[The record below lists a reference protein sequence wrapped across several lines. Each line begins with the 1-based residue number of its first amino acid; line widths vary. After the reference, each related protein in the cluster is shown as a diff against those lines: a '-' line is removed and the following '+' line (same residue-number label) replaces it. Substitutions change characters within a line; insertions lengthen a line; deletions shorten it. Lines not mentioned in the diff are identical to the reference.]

1 MNILSN
7 HNISNSLKINSKC
20 RFFIE
25 INEVTQFENLYKFV
39 NEQKLPVLVL
49 GEGTNIVPKDYFEGI
64 VIKPT
69 FNKVQYNTN
78 DSTVSV
84 GSSVNWHS
92 FVKEMIENKI
102 YGFENLSLIP
112 GSVGASPIQNIG
124 AYGQE
129 VSNLI
134 TKVDCFDYVKNK
146 FLSLSNSD
154 CNFSYR
160 KSSLKNKPYIIFN
173 IDFITNGFKSLNLEY
188 DSIQNYIKN
197 NNINLSS
204 ISLNRASEI
213 IVDIRNSI
221 LPDPSQVPN
230 VGSFFK
236 NPTINKNEINTSKFN
251 LEDLIIWQ
259 HDSDRVKVGAA
270 RLIQLVKNDLE
281 NFNNVS
287 IYSNHALVLISN
299 GKATQREILSFAN
312 NIKDVVN
319 ETFNI
324 SLDIEPTVI
333 N

>member
-39 NEQKLPVLVL
+39 NEQKLPVLVI

-134 TKVDCFDYVKNK
+134 AKVDCFDYVKNK

-160 KSSLKNKPYIIFN
+160 KSSLKDKPYIIFN

-188 DSIQNYIKN
+188 ESIQSYIKD

-221 LPDPSQVPN
+221 LPDPIQVPN

>member
-25 INEVTQFENLYKFV
+25 INEVTQFENLCKFV
-39 NEQKLPVLVL
+39 NEQKLPVLVI

-92 FVKEMIENKI
+92 FVEEMIKNKI

-134 TKVDCFDYVKNK
+134 ARVDCFDYVKNK

-160 KSSLKNKPYIIFN
+160 KSSLKDKPYIIFN

-188 DSIQNYIKN
+188 ESIQNYIED

-221 LPDPSQVPN
+221 LPDPIQVPN

-251 LEDLIIWQ
+251 LEDLIIWH
-259 HDSDRVKVGAA
+259 HDSDTVKVGAA

-287 IYSNHALVLISN
+287 IYSNHALVLVSN

-312 NIKDVVN
+312 NIKDVIN

>member
-39 NEQKLPVLVL
+39 NEQKLPVLVI
-49 GEGTNIVPKDYFEGI
+49 GEGTNIVPKDYFEGV

-92 FVKEMIENKI
+92 FVKEMIKKKI

-134 TKVDCFDYVKNK
+134 ARVDCFDYVKNK

-160 KSSLKNKPYIIFN
+160 KSSLKDKPYIIFN
-173 IDFITNGFKSLNLEY
+173 IDFITNGFKSLNLE
-188 DSIQNYIKN
+188 ILK
-197 NNINLSS
+197 
-204 ISLNRASEI
+204 SLLR
-213 IVDIRNSI
+213 
-221 LPDPSQVPN
+221 PSGKP
-230 VGSFFK
+230 STRF
-236 NPTINKNEINTSKFN
+236 P
-251 LEDLIIWQ
+251 LE
-259 HDSDRVKVGAA
+259 K
-270 RLIQLVKNDLE
+270 LIQLKLLT
-281 NFNNVS
+281 S
-287 IYSNHALVLISN
+287 YSH
-299 GKATQREILSFAN
+299 
-312 NIKDVVN
+312 
-319 ETFNI
+319 
-324 SLDIEPTVI
+324 
-333 N
+333 

>member
-39 NEQKLPVLVL
+39 NEQKLPVLVI

-78 DSTVSV
+78 DTTVSV

-134 TKVDCFDYVKNK
+134 ARVDCFDYVKNK

-160 KSSLKNKPYIIFN
+160 KSSLKDKPYIIFN
-173 IDFITNGFKSLNLEY
+173 IDFITDGFKSLNLEY
-188 DSIQNYIKN
+188 ESIQNYIKD

-221 LPDPSQVPN
+221 LPDPIQVPN

-259 HDSDRVKVGAA
+259 YDSDTVKVGAA

>member
-25 INEVTQFENLYKFV
+25 INEVTQFENLYKFI
-39 NEQKLPVLVL
+39 NQQKLPVLVI
-49 GEGTNIVPKDYFEGI
+49 GEGTNIVPKDYFEGV

-92 FVKEMIENKI
+92 FVKEMIKNKI

-134 TKVDCFDYVKNK
+134 ARVDCFDYVKNK

-160 KSSLKNKPYIIFN
+160 KSSLKDKPYIIFN

-188 DSIQNYIKN
+188 ESIQNYIKD

-221 LPDPSQVPN
+221 LPDPIQVPN

-236 NPTINKNEINTSKFN
+236 NPTNKILFINPGWEQQPLVDYLYNKNYILIGILEKKNEFIKYFKKIYYSDLRN
-251 LEDLIIWQ
+251 L
-259 HDSDRVKVGAA
+259 
-270 RLIQLVKNDLE
+270 N
-281 NFNNVS
+281 
-287 IYSNHALVLISN
+287 
-299 GKATQREILSFAN
+299 EILSFAN
-312 NIKDVVN
+312 NIKDVIN

>member
-20 RFFIE
+20 KFFIE

-64 VIKPT
+64 VIKPI
-69 FNKVQYNTN
+69 FNKVKYNTN

-134 TKVDCFDYVKNK
+134 ARVDCFDYVNNK

-160 KSSLKNKPYIIFN
+160 KSSLKDKPYIIFN
-173 IDFITNGFKSLNLEY
+173 IDFVTNGFKSLNLEY
-188 DSIQNYIKN
+188 ESIQNYIKN
-197 NNINLSS
+197 NNINISS

-221 LPDPSQVPN
+221 LPDPIQVPN

-259 HDSDRVKVGAA
+259 YDSDTVKVGAA

>member
-39 NEQKLPVLVL
+39 NEQKLPVLVI
-49 GEGTNIVPKDYFEGI
+49 GEGTNIVPKDYFEGV

-92 FVKEMIENKI
+92 FVKEMIKKKI

-134 TKVDCFDYVKNK
+134 ARVDCFDYVKNK

-160 KSSLKNKPYIIFN
+160 KSSLKDKPYIIFN

-188 DSIQNYIKN
+188 ESIQNYIKD

-221 LPDPSQVPN
+221 LPDPIQVPN

-259 HDSDRVKVGAA
+259 HDSDTVKVGAA

-287 IYSNHALVLISN
+287 IYSNHALVLVSN

-312 NIKDVVN
+312 NIKDVIN

>member
-25 INEVTQFENLYKFV
+25 INEVTQFENLYKFI
-39 NEQKLPVLVL
+39 NEQKLPVLVI

-64 VIKPT
+64 VIKPS

-92 FVKEMIENKI
+92 FVKEMIKKKI

-134 TKVDCFDYVKNK
+134 ARVDCFDYVKNK

-160 KSSLKNKPYIIFN
+160 KSSLKDKPYIIFN

-188 DSIQNYIKN
+188 ESIQNYIKD

-221 LPDPSQVPN
+221 LPDPIQVPN

-251 LEDLIIWQ
+251 LEDLIIWH
-259 HDSDRVKVGAA
+259 HDSDTVKVGAA

-287 IYSNHALVLISN
+287 IYSNHALVLVSN

-312 NIKDVVN
+312 NIKDVIN

>member
-7 HNISNSLKINSKC
+7 HNISNSLKIDSKC
-20 RFFIE
+20 RFFVE
-25 INEVTQFENLYKFV
+25 IYKVTEFENLYKFI
-39 NEQKLPVLVL
+39 NEQNLPVLVI

-64 VIKPT
+64 VIKPI

-78 DSTVSV
+78 ESTVSV

-134 TKVDCFDYVKNK
+134 ARVDCFDYVNNK

-160 KSSLKNKPYIIFN
+160 KSSLKDKPYIIFN

-188 DSIQNYIKN
+188 ESIQNHAKD

-213 IVDIRNSI
+213 IIDIRKSI
-221 LPDPSQVPN
+221 LPDPIQVPN

-236 NPTINKNEINTSKFN
+236 NPTINRNEINTSKFN

-259 HDSDRVKVGAA
+259 HDSDIVKVGAA

-299 GKATQREILSFAN
+299 GIATQREILSFAN

-324 SLDIEPTVI
+324 ALDIEPTVI

>member
-25 INEVTQFENLYKFV
+25 INEVTQFENLYKFI
-39 NEQKLPVLVL
+39 NQQKLPVLVI
-49 GEGTNIVPKDYFEGI
+49 GEGTNIVPKDYFEGV

-92 FVKEMIENKI
+92 FVKEMIKNKI

-134 TKVDCFDYVKNK
+134 ARVDCFDYVKNK

-160 KSSLKNKPYIIFN
+160 KSSLKDKPYIIFN

-188 DSIQNYIKN
+188 ESIQNYIKD
-197 NNINLSS
+197 NNINLVQPDLY
-204 ISLNRASEI
+204 SLLRMI
-213 IVDIRNSI
+213 
-221 LPDPSQVPN
+221 
-230 VGSFFK
+230 
-236 NPTINKNEINTSKFN
+236 
-251 LEDLIIWQ
+251 
-259 HDSDRVKVGAA
+259 
-270 RLIQLVKNDLE
+270 
-281 NFNNVS
+281 
-287 IYSNHALVLISN
+287 
-299 GKATQREILSFAN
+299 
-312 NIKDVVN
+312 
-319 ETFNI
+319 
-324 SLDIEPTVI
+324 
-333 N
+333 

>member
-25 INEVTQFENLYKFV
+25 INEVTQFENLYKFI
-39 NEQKLPVLVL
+39 NEQKLPVLVI
-49 GEGTNIVPKDYFEGI
+49 GEGTNIVPKDYFEGV

-92 FVKEMIENKI
+92 FVKEMIKKKI

-134 TKVDCFDYVKNK
+134 ARVDCFDYVKNK

-160 KSSLKNKPYIIFN
+160 KSSLKDKPYIIFN

-188 DSIQNYIKN
+188 ESIQNYIKD

-221 LPDPSQVPN
+221 LPDPIQVPN

-251 LEDLIIWQ
+251 LEDLIIWH
-259 HDSDRVKVGAA
+259 HDSDTVKVGAA

-287 IYSNHALVLISN
+287 IYSNHALVLVSN

-312 NIKDVVN
+312 NIKDVIN

>member
-39 NEQKLPVLVL
+39 NEQKLPVLVI
-49 GEGTNIVPKDYFEGI
+49 GEGTNIVPKDYFEGV

-92 FVKEMIENKI
+92 FVKEMIKKKI

-134 TKVDCFDYVKNK
+134 ARVDCFDYVKNK

-160 KSSLKNKPYIIFN
+160 KSSLKDKPYIIFN

-188 DSIQNYIKN
+188 ESIQNYIKD

-221 LPDPSQVPN
+221 LPDPIQVPN

-251 LEDLIIWQ
+251 LEDLIIWH
-259 HDSDRVKVGAA
+259 HDSD
-270 RLIQLVKNDLE
+270 
-281 NFNNVS
+281 
-287 IYSNHALVLISN
+287 
-299 GKATQREILSFAN
+299 
-312 NIKDVVN
+312 
-319 ETFNI
+319 
-324 SLDIEPTVI
+324 TV
-333 N
+333 

>member
-20 RFFIE
+20 KFFIE
-25 INEVTQFENLYKFV
+25 INEVTQFENLYKFI
-39 NEQKLPVLVL
+39 NEQKLPVLVI

-134 TKVDCFDYVKNK
+134 ARVDCFDYVKNK

-160 KSSLKNKPYIIFN
+160 KSSLKDKPYIIFN

-188 DSIQNYIKN
+188 ESIQNYIKD

-221 LPDPSQVPN
+221 LPDPIQVPN

-251 LEDLIIWQ
+251 LEDLIIWH
-259 HDSDRVKVGAA
+259 HDSDTVKVGAA

-287 IYSNHALVLISN
+287 IYSNHALVLVSN

-312 NIKDVVN
+312 NIKDVIN

>member
-20 RFFIE
+20 KFFIE

-39 NEQKLPVLVL
+39 NEQKLPVLVI

-134 TKVDCFDYVKNK
+134 AKVDCFDYVKNK

-160 KSSLKNKPYIIFN
+160 KSSLKDKPYIIFN

-188 DSIQNYIKN
+188 ESIQSYIKD

-204 ISLNRASEI
+204 ISLEDASEI
-213 IVDIRNSI
+213 IVDIRNTI
-221 LPDPSQVPN
+221 LPDPIQVPN

-236 NPTINKNEINTSKFN
+236 NPTINKKEINTSKFN
-251 LEDLIIWQ
+251 LEDLIIWN
-259 HDSDRVKVGAA
+259 HDSDTVKVGAA

-287 IYSNHALVLISN
+287 IYSNHALVLITN
-299 GKATQREILSFAN
+299 GKASQREIISFAN
-312 NIKDVVN
+312 NIKDVIN
-319 ETFNI
+319 KTFNI

>member
-25 INEVTQFENLYKFV
+25 INEVTQFENLYKFI
-39 NEQKLPVLVL
+39 NEQKLPVLVI
-49 GEGTNIVPKDYFEGI
+49 GEGTNIVPKDYFEGV

-92 FVKEMIENKI
+92 FVKEMIKKKI

-134 TKVDCFDYVKNK
+134 ARVDCFDYVKNK

-160 KSSLKNKPYIIFN
+160 KSSLKDKPYIIFN

-188 DSIQNYIKN
+188 ESIQNYIKD

-221 LPDPSQVPN
+221 LPDPIQIPN
-230 VGSFFK
+230 FGSFFK

-251 LEDLIIWQ
+251 LEDLIIWH
-259 HDSDRVKVGAA
+259 HDSDTVKVGAA

-287 IYSNHALVLISN
+287 IYSNHALVLVSN

-312 NIKDVVN
+312 NIKDVIN

>member
-7 HNISNSLKINSKC
+7 HNITNSLKINSKC

-25 INEVTQFENLYKFV
+25 INEVTQFESLHKFI
-39 NEQKLPVLVL
+39 NEQNLPVLVI

-78 DSTVSV
+78 ESTVSV

-134 TKVDCFDYVKNK
+134 AKVDCFDYVKNK

-160 KSSLKNKPYIIFN
+160 KSSLKDKPYIIFN

-188 DSIQNYIKN
+188 ESIQNYIKD

-221 LPDPSQVPN
+221 LPDPIQVPN

-251 LEDLIIWQ
+251 LEDLIIWH
-259 HDSDRVKVGAA
+259 HDSDTVKVGAA

-287 IYSNHALVLISN
+287 IYSNHALVLVSN

-312 NIKDVVN
+312 NIKDVIN

>member
-20 RFFIE
+20 KFFIE
-25 INEVTQFENLYKFV
+25 INEVTQFEDLYKFV

-64 VIKPT
+64 VIKPI

-134 TKVDCFDYVKNK
+134 AKVDCFDYVKNK

-160 KSSLKNKPYIIFN
+160 KSSLKDKPYIIFN

-188 DSIQNYIKN
+188 ESIQNYIN
-197 NNINLSS
+197 DNNINLSS

-221 LPDPSQVPN
+221 LPDPIQVPN

-259 HDSDRVKVGAA
+259 YDSDTVKVGAA

>member
-39 NEQKLPVLVL
+39 NEQKLPVLVI
-49 GEGTNIVPKDYFEGI
+49 GEGTNIVPKDYFEGV

-84 GSSVNWHS
+84 GSSVNRHS
-92 FVKEMIENKI
+92 FVKEMSKNKI

-134 TKVDCFDYVKNK
+134 ARVDCFDYVKNK

-160 KSSLKNKPYIIFN
+160 KSSLKDKPYIIFN

-188 DSIQNYIKN
+188 ESIQNYIKD

-221 LPDPSQVPN
+221 LPDPIQVPN

-251 LEDLIIWQ
+251 LEDLIIWH
-259 HDSDRVKVGAA
+259 HDSDTVKVGAA

-287 IYSNHALVLISN
+287 IYSNHALVLVSN

-312 NIKDVVN
+312 NIKDVIN

>member
-39 NEQKLPVLVL
+39 NEQKLPVLVI

-78 DSTVSV
+78 DTTVSV

-134 TKVDCFDYVKNK
+134 AKVDCFDYVKNK

-160 KSSLKNKPYIIFN
+160 KSSLKDKPYIIFN
-173 IDFITNGFKSLNLEY
+173 IDFVTNGFKSLNLEY
-188 DSIQNYIKN
+188 ESIQSYIKD

-221 LPDPSQVPN
+221 LPDPTQVPN

>member
-25 INEVTQFENLYKFV
+25 INEVKQFENLHKFI
-39 NEQKLPVLVL
+39 NEQNLPVLVI

-69 FNKVQYNTN
+69 FNKVKYNTN
-78 DSTVSV
+78 ESTVSV

-134 TKVDCFDYVKNK
+134 AKVDCFDYVKNK

-160 KSSLKNKPYIIFN
+160 KSSLKDKPYIIFN

-188 DSIQNYIKN
+188 ESIQKYIKD

-204 ISLNRASEI
+204 ISLEDASEI
-213 IVDIRNSI
+213 IVDIRNTI
-221 LPDPSQVPN
+221 LPDPIQVPN

-236 NPTINKNEINTSKFN
+236 NPTINKKEINTSKFN
-251 LEDLIIWQ
+251 LEDLIIWN
-259 HDSDRVKVGAA
+259 HDSDTVKVGAA

-287 IYSNHALVLISN
+287 IYSNHALVLITN
-299 GKATQREILSFAN
+299 GKASQREIISFAN
-312 NIKDVVN
+312 NIKDVIN
-319 ETFNI
+319 KTFNI

>member
-1 MNILSN
+1 M
-7 HNISNSLKINSKC
+7 
-20 RFFIE
+20 FI
-25 INEVTQFENLYKFV
+25 
-39 NEQKLPVLVL
+39 VL
-49 GEGTNIVPKDYFEGI
+49 GPISKAIISDGTASED
-64 VIKPT
+64 
-69 FNKVQYNTN
+69 
-78 DSTVSV
+78 TVS
-84 GSSVNWHS
+84 N
-92 FVKEMIENKI
+92 FA
-102 YGFENLSLIP
+102 L
-112 GSVGASPIQNIG
+112 
-124 AYGQE
+124 
-129 VSNLI
+129 VSN
-134 TKVDCFDYVKNK
+134 
-146 FLSLSNSD
+146 
-154 CNFSYR
+154 FSETTR
-160 KSSLKNKPYIIFN
+160 SKGKIILQLFVLLIFN
-173 IDFITNGFKSLNLEY
+173 IDFVTNGFKSLNLEY
-188 DSIQNYIKN
+188 ESIQNYIKD

-221 LPDPSQVPN
+221 LPDPIQVPN

-251 LEDLIIWQ
+251 LEDLIIWH
-259 HDSDRVKVGAA
+259 HDSDTVKVGAA

-287 IYSNHALVLISN
+287 IYSNHALVLVSN

>member
-25 INEVTQFENLYKFV
+25 INEVTQFENLYKFI
-39 NEQKLPVLVL
+39 NEQKLPVLVI
-49 GEGTNIVPKDYFEGI
+49 GEGTNIVPKDYFDGI

-78 DSTVSV
+78 ESTVSV

-134 TKVDCFDYVKNK
+134 ARVDCFDYVKNK

-160 KSSLKNKPYIIFN
+160 KSSLKDKPYIIFN

-188 DSIQNYIKN
+188 ESIQNYIKD

-221 LPDPSQVPN
+221 LPDPIQVPN

-251 LEDLIIWQ
+251 LEDLIIWH
-259 HDSDRVKVGAA
+259 HDSDTVKVGAA

-287 IYSNHALVLISN
+287 IYSNHALVLVSN

-312 NIKDVVN
+312 NIKDVIN
-319 ETFNI
+319 ETFNT

>member
-20 RFFIE
+20 KFFIE

-39 NEQKLPVLVL
+39 NEQKLPVLVI

-134 TKVDCFDYVKNK
+134 AKVDCFDYVKNK

-160 KSSLKNKPYIIFN
+160 KSSLKDKPYIIFN

-188 DSIQNYIKN
+188 ESIQSYIKD

-221 LPDPSQVPN
+221 LPDPIQVPN

-312 NIKDVVN
+312 NIKDVIN

>member
-7 HNISNSLKINSKC
+7 HNISNSLKIDSKC
-20 RFFIE
+20 RFFVE
-25 INEVTQFENLYKFV
+25 INKVTEFENLYKFI
-39 NEQKLPVLVL
+39 NEQNLPVLVI

-64 VIKPT
+64 VIKPI
-69 FNKVQYNTN
+69 FNKVQYNSN
-78 DSTVSV
+78 ESTVSV

-134 TKVDCFDYVKNK
+134 ARVDCFDYVNNK

-160 KSSLKNKPYIIFN
+160 KSSLKDKPYIIFN

-188 DSIQNYIKN
+188 ESIQNHAKD

-213 IVDIRNSI
+213 IIDIRKSI
-221 LPDPSQVPN
+221 LPDPIQVPN

-236 NPTINKNEINTSKFN
+236 NPTINRNEINTSKFN
-251 LEDLIIWQ
+251 LEDLIIWY
-259 HDSDRVKVGAA
+259 HDSDTVKVGAA

-312 NIKDVVN
+312 NIKDVIYK
-319 ETFNI
+319 TFNI
-324 SLDIEPTVI
+324 ALDVEPTVI

>member
-39 NEQKLPVLVL
+39 NEQKLPVLVI
-49 GEGTNIVPKDYFEGI
+49 GEGTNIVPKDYFEGV

-92 FVKEMIENKI
+92 FVKEMIKKKI

-134 TKVDCFDYVKNK
+134 ARVDCFDYVKNK

-160 KSSLKNKPYIIFN
+160 KSSLKDKPYIIFN

-221 LPDPSQVPN
+221 LPDPIQVPN

-251 LEDLIIWQ
+251 LEDLIIWH
-259 HDSDRVKVGAA
+259 HDSDTVKVGAA

-299 GKATQREILSFAN
+299 GKATQREILSFAK

>member
-7 HNISNSLKINSKC
+7 HNITNSLKINSKC

-25 INEVTQFENLYKFV
+25 IDNVRQFENLHKFI
-39 NEQKLPVLVL
+39 NEQNLPVLVI

-64 VIKPT
+64 VIKPA

-78 DSTVSV
+78 ESTVSV

-134 TKVDCFDYVKNK
+134 AKVDCFDYLKNK

-160 KSSLKNKPYIIFN
+160 KSSLKDKPYIIFN

-197 NNINLSS
+197 NDINLSS

-251 LEDLIIWQ
+251 LEDLIIW
-259 HDSDRVKVGAA
+259 HLDSDTVKVGAA
-270 RLIQLVKNDLE
+270 RLIQLVKNDLK

-287 IYSNHALVLISN
+287 IYSNHALVLITN
-299 GKATQREILSFAN
+299 GKATQKEILSFAN
-312 NIKDVVN
+312 NIKNVIN
-319 ETFNI
+319 KTFNI

>member
-20 RFFIE
+20 KFFIE

-64 VIKPT
+64 VIKPI
-69 FNKVQYNTN
+69 FNKVQYNRN
-78 DSTVSV
+78 ESTVSV

-134 TKVDCFDYVKNK
+134 ARVDCFDYVNNK

-160 KSSLKNKPYIIFN
+160 KSSLKDKPYIIFN
-173 IDFITNGFKSLNLEY
+173 IDFITDGFKSLNLEY
-188 DSIQNYIKN
+188 ESIQNHIKD
-197 NNINLSS
+197 NNINLST

-221 LPDPSQVPN
+221 LPDPIQIPN

-259 HDSDRVKVGAA
+259 HDSDTVKVGAA

-299 GKATQREILSFAN
+299 GKATQREILSFAK

>member
-20 RFFIE
+20 KFFIE

-64 VIKPT
+64 VIKPI
-69 FNKVQYNTN
+69 FNKVKYNTN

-92 FVKEMIENKI
+92 FVKEMIKNKI

-134 TKVDCFDYVKNK
+134 ARVDCFDYVNNK

-160 KSSLKNKPYIIFN
+160 KSSLKDQPYIIFN
-173 IDFITNGFKSLNLEY
+173 IDFVTNGFKSLNLEY
-188 DSIQNYIKN
+188 ESIQNYIKN
-197 NNINLSS
+197 NNINISS

-221 LPDPSQVPN
+221 LPDPIQVPN

-259 HDSDRVKVGAA
+259 YDSDTVKVGAA

>member
-20 RFFIE
+20 KFFIE
-25 INEVTQFENLYKFV
+25 INEVTQFEDLYKFV

-64 VIKPT
+64 VIKPI
-69 FNKVQYNTN
+69 FKKVQYNTN

-92 FVKEMIENKI
+92 FVKEMINNKI

-134 TKVDCFDYVKNK
+134 ARVDCFDYVKNK

-160 KSSLKNKPYIIFN
+160 KSSLKDKPYIIFN

-188 DSIQNYIKN
+188 ESIQNYMN
-197 NNINLSS
+197 DNNINFSS

-221 LPDPSQVPN
+221 LPDPMQVPN

-259 HDSDRVKVGAA
+259 YDSDTVKVGAA

>member
-39 NEQKLPVLVL
+39 NEQKLPVLVI

-134 TKVDCFDYVKNK
+134 AKVDCFDYVKNK

-160 KSSLKNKPYIIFN
+160 KSSLKDKPYIIFN

>member
-39 NEQKLPVLVL
+39 NEQKLPVLVI

-134 TKVDCFDYVKNK
+134 AKVDCFDYVKNK

-160 KSSLKNKPYIIFN
+160 KSLLKDKPYIIFN

-221 LPDPSQVPN
+221 LPDPIQVPN

-251 LEDLIIWQ
+251 LEDLIIWH
-259 HDSDRVKVGAA
+259 HDSDTVKVGAA
-270 RLIQLVKNDLE
+270 RLIQLVKNDLK

-287 IYSNHALVLISN
+287 IYSNHALVLITN
-299 GKATQREILSFAN
+299 GKATQKEILSFAN

>member
-39 NEQKLPVLVL
+39 NEQKLPVLVI
-49 GEGTNIVPKDYFEGI
+49 GEGTNIVPKDYFEGV

-92 FVKEMIENKI
+92 FVKEMIKNKI

-134 TKVDCFDYVKNK
+134 ARVDCFDYVKNK

-160 KSSLKNKPYIIFN
+160 KSSLKDKPYIIFN
-173 IDFITNGFKSLNLEY
+173 IDTFGGRVDAATKIKDAILNSFFSFTLQLKNIFEEWTVELI
-188 DSIQNYIKN
+188 DIQHI
-197 NNINLSS
+197 LHTF
-204 ISLNRASEI
+204 
-213 IVDIRNSI
+213 SI
-221 LPDPSQVPN
+221 LQTLYHSSQVN
-230 VGSFFK
+230 
-236 NPTINKNEINTSKFN
+236 
-251 LEDLIIWQ
+251 
-259 HDSDRVKVGAA
+259 
-270 RLIQLVKNDLE
+270 
-281 NFNNVS
+281 
-287 IYSNHALVLISN
+287 
-299 GKATQREILSFAN
+299 
-312 NIKDVVN
+312 
-319 ETFNI
+319 
-324 SLDIEPTVI
+324 
-333 N
+333 

>member
-39 NEQKLPVLVL
+39 NEQKLPVLVI

-64 VIKPT
+64 VIKPS

-92 FVKEMIENKI
+92 FVKEMIKKKI

-134 TKVDCFDYVKNK
+134 ARVDCFDYVKNK

-160 KSSLKNKPYIIFN
+160 KSSLKDKPYIIFN

-188 DSIQNYIKN
+188 ESIQNYIKD

-221 LPDPSQVPN
+221 LPDPIQIPN

-251 LEDLIIWQ
+251 LEDLIIWH
-259 HDSDRVKVGAA
+259 HDSDTVKVGAA

-287 IYSNHALVLISN
+287 IYSNHALVLVSN

-312 NIKDVVN
+312 NIKDVIN

>member
-7 HNISNSLKINSKC
+7 HNITNSLKINSKC

-25 INEVTQFENLYKFV
+25 INEVTQFESLHKFI
-39 NEQKLPVLVL
+39 NEQNLPVLVI

-78 DSTVSV
+78 ESTVSV

-134 TKVDCFDYVKNK
+134 AKVDCFDYVKNK

-160 KSSLKNKPYIIFN
+160 KSSLKDKPYIIFN
-173 IDFITNGFKSLNLEY
+173 IDFITDGFKSLNLEY
-188 DSIQNYIKN
+188 ESIQNYIKD

-204 ISLNRASEI
+204 ISLKDASEI

-221 LPDPSQVPN
+221 LPDPIQVPN

-251 LEDLIIWQ
+251 LEDLIIWH
-259 HDSDRVKVGAA
+259 HDSDTVKVGAA

-287 IYSNHALVLISN
+287 IYSNHALVLVSN

-312 NIKDVVN
+312 NIKDVIN